1 MSKATPVDLG
11 DFHGTGGTLA
21 IEGCGYSVTTRE
33 GAEPPAKGIDLIGPD
48 PTPKLVHLGIIGDP
62 KTSVVAV
69 WRTND
74 ELTARFDDPVR
85 GGRSTCSRPIST
97 QEARASC
104 SAINPA
110 AATASQHVYPVHQGH
125 LCGLRAGHRPTAIK
139 SVRID
144 PFTKASTSRRSTRS
158 TPRPIS
164 SRTRMPRSCS
174 GSSAIRAAA
183 TTSGPRCIQQLSART
198 PDIVLFSGDAVTLG
212 ITQPEWEDFFGRAE
226 PLFATTPMISAHG
239 NHEANAINYYS
250 QMALPGD
257 EQNYGIDYG
266 YAHITVANDTP
277 EDPNAITGAFRDALQ
292 SDFAASQSARWK
304 IFMHHQ
310 PMWSASTRHGSSLT
324 LQQAWQPLVDQ
335 YGIDLV
341 LNGHDHDYEV
351 TLPMLGAATQ
361 PSTATGTV
369 YIVAGSAGAELYDNG
384 TDFWTA
390 YSEKTYSA
398 ATIHVR
404 RDRMTFSGF
413 PAGRHGDSDW
423 FRQVEAVIRA
433 LVIVAVVASVATVH
447 AGDDHGERVSCC
459 GGSRRGRRCGSDRR
473 ARGDRR
479 GAAGDA
485 LE

>member
-1 MSKATPVDLG
+1 MRAIFLLALVGCIGCVKGNPVDLG
-11 DFHGTGGTLA
+11 TFHGTGGTLA

-74 ELTARFDDPVR
+74 ELTRVSTIRFAAGDHLQPADL
-85 GGRSTCSRPIST
+85 T
-97 QEARASC
+97 QEGTGIVFGYQSGGADGV
-104 SAINPA
+104 
-110 AATASQHVYPVHQGH
+110 QHVYPVHQGH
-125 LCGLRAGHRPTAIK
+125 LCGLQPGTTYSYQVGA
-139 SVRID
+139 VD
-144 PFTKASTSRRSTRS
+144 PFTHAEHFSPVYTFHTAPDIVAHPDAEVVLGFVGDSRGGYDIWSE
-158 TPRPIS
+158 
-164 SRTRMPRSCS
+164 M
-174 GSSAIRAAA
+174 
-183 TTSGPRCIQQLSART
+183 IQQLQMRT

-257 EQNYGIDYG
+257 EQNFGIDYG

-277 EDPNAITGAFRDALQ
+277 EDPSAITGAFRDALQ
-292 SDFAASQSARWK
+292 TDFAVSQNARWK
-304 IFMHHQ
+304 LFMHHQ
-310 PMWSASTRHGSSLT
+310 PMWSASTKHGSSLT

-361 PSTATGTV
+361 ASSANGTV

-404 RDRMTFSGF
+404 RDRMTF
-413 PAGRHGDSDW
+413 AG
-423 FRQVEAVIRA
+423 FRQDGTAIPTGFDK
-433 LVIVAVVASVATVH
+433 SKP
-447 AGDDHGERVSCC
+447 
-459 GGSRRGRRCGSDRR
+459 
-473 ARGDRR
+473 
-479 GAAGDA
+479 
-485 LE
+485 